1 MPQTEAV
8 KYVNTPHDKGYK
20 KSEEWKQK
28 SKLSGRINQHLVQI
42 PFARLIEMIQYNAE
56 ECGIAV
62 IPAEESDTSG
72 TGFIDNE
79 ESVKENYSKS
89 RRMHRGLFRS
99 NDGSQRSV
107 WPDKAIGCAGK
118 RGIS

>member
-20 KSEEWKQK
+20 KSGNRNQ
-28 SKLSGRINQHLVQI
+28 SINQHLVQI